1 MVVKHRKKSEKKL
14 GYNNHSGLR
23 RRGSGNR
30 GGVGKA
36 GHGKR
41 MKQKKASYIIEGK
54 VDYGKYG
61 FASIYKKPKT
71 ITVGLISELAEKS
84 GKEKFEYNAEYKTI
98 LGSGEVKKQIIIT
111 NYSKITPKAKDK
123 IIKAGGEIKE

>member
-1 MVVKHRKKSEKKL
+1 MVVTHKLKSTKKL
-14 GYNNHSGLR
+14 GHHDHDGLR

-41 MKQKKASYIIEGK
+41 MKQKKMSYMVNGK
-54 VDYGKYG
+54 VDYGKHG
-61 FASIYKKPKT
+61 FTSIHKQLKT

-84 GKEKFEYNAEYKTI
+84 SSQKFEYDAKYKKI
-98 LGSGEVKKQIIIT
+98 LGTGSVRKAIIVKNYAGIT
-111 NYSKITPKAKDK
+111 EKAKDK
-123 IIKAGGEIKE
+123 IIKAGGEVKE